1 MKKLLFIIISVVFI
15 SLSSCGI
22 SLSEEDSGVFVPE
35 EVVTPIS
42 GLRPYVPVELEE
54 VIEENRTVDLP
65 EELKNVSDEYILTLA
80 GSSLSQFFRNGFL
93 KALFEG
99 LGLDLD
105 SMFDSSTLN
114 PRSITGK
121 AELHVTDEGVKLKH
135 EYYNIAEATINHLDV
150 MAEGESANFLKFLFN
165 TLDSSEWPYSQKS
178 ANMSGSVGL
187 SMSFGVYGTDR
198 KVPEDKTLEKAS
210 GAFYLDAELN
220 KIKLGTLT
228 TKDSEGNVTTFY
240 FPSYG
245 TMKFKA
251 EMSIAQS
258 VLTITKETNEIE
270 GYPILNNK
278 EEPEYFNY
286 YAPYRIWLSVK
297 ESSEFDVREVFNLV
311 KKMISASGSISN
323 EAMWNKLCEIIWKNQ
338 SGPYITMGVDFLDN
352 DMGEKRSVVLKD
364 YALLQF
370 LF

>member
-54 VIEENRTVDLP
+54 VIEENRKVDLP

-187 SMSFGVYGTDR
+187 SMSFGVYGTDI
-198 KVPEDKTLEKAS
+198 KVPEVKTL
-210 GAFYLDAELN
+210 G
-220 KIKLGTLT
+220 
-228 TKDSEGNVTTFY
+228 
-240 FPSYG
+240 
-245 TMKFKA
+245 
-251 EMSIAQS
+251 
-258 VLTITKETNEIE
+258 
-270 GYPILNNK
+270 
-278 EEPEYFNY
+278 
-286 YAPYRIWLSVK
+286 
-297 ESSEFDVREVFNLV
+297 
-311 KKMISASGSISN
+311 
-323 EAMWNKLCEIIWKNQ
+323 
-338 SGPYITMGVDFLDN
+338 
-352 DMGEKRSVVLKD
+352 
-364 YALLQF
+364 
-370 LF
+370 